1 MVDKKASQEEEE
13 EGDDD
18 ELLNEQQ
25 SRISSPPQQEQPDAD
40 DDRPPVISRPSFASS
55 VASSIT
61 NSQAWL
67 MRDEEVG
74 QDPDETAQLRKQQ
87 QRQQQRGRN
96 QVPSSPT
103 PQPRQ
108 TNHRRQQITQE
119 GKPPILPRAPRQD
132 DDSVIDE
139 GALPKQRRLPP
150 VPPVP
155 PTAPPDSTDAS
166 TTASGDA
173 VSMVP
178 LTRTEHIQ
186 SQGGQ
191 QSRPGAYSMAPQSQ
205 TQPNSAHQNAEHPS
219 ATRNNNSGEHDN
231 LWESQHNPHNSST
244 GQPQVT
250 STISPQ
256 DNTTPI
262 AEAVDEKEL
271 RSQILQE
278 IAQNTLTATQVETAH
293 EDGNE
298 NNEESDSKLT
308 NSRSPN
314 KKKLWLIIGGVLLL
328 LGIGGVVGGIVAP
341 QSSGGG
347 SADDSDTADSS
358 DASTIDRGDLT
369 PTVSPA
375 PTLSPTT
382 LAPTTL
388 ADRILELFAEFS
400 GLAVLQQPDTPQWQ
414 AYQWITADPMLAIW
428 SDSQLLQRYA
438 LATLYFATDGGR
450 WDTVEFLLSTS
461 YCDWDGVACHEQS
474 EDDTV
479 VSALTL
485 TALGLSGPLPL
496 EVGLLTSLTVLDLGN
511 NSITGS
517 LPSTIGLLT
526 NLQQL
531 NLPGRTT
538 SALPPSQRKSRS
550 LRQQTNNLSASLP
563 SEVGSLTALQRMNLQ
578 GNSFSGSIPTQIGKL
593 LNLQELNL
601 SDNQFQGDIPVQL
614 GFLEQMKILNLD
626 RNPGLKGFIP
636 NSFCSS
642 RSEIEELSSDCAPEG
657 STGQPLVVCKCCNI
671 CCSSTGACTNVD
683 VTPSPSAVPSAAPS
697 ALPTPS
703 PSVSPTASPSVA
715 PSQGPTQ
722 APSASPTMSPTT
734 PAPTPSP
741 TIPRPT
747 ESPTILETAAPTDL
761 YDILY
766 DFVNGVSFSWELD
779 DPFSP
784 QYEALEWLVEDVQ
797 NDSVWLDDYGLM
809 QRYVLAVLHFSTNPA
824 SWVRNNFLTLNH
836 VCDWNRGNN
845 NIVLCDVNDRVIG
858 IDADGSR
865 MDGTIPHELSVLTD
879 LTYLALGGNFNF
891 GTIPTELGRLTNLEY
906 LSLSRAYFTGT
917 VPSELGLLTAL
928 TRLTMYDNE
937 LWGTIPEELANPPNL
952 VEFHVDRNEFWGEVP
967 YDFCFRDMNE
977 MDADCISSYGNWPE
991 IECFCCTACY
1001 DEDGAGFGC
1010 YDEDGEYYCDPSYE
1024 GTSIWDDGDDGDGTM
1039 GGTDDGGSW
1048 QTENPSYGNTEGGWE
1063 TSPPTF

>member
-1 MVDKKASQEEEE
+1 MVEKKSSK
-13 EGDDD
+13 EGGGD
-18 ELLNEQQ
+18 EPLSNEQQ
-25 SRISSPPQQEQPDAD
+25 SRISSSQQEQLEDAD
-40 DDRPPVISRPSFASS
+40 DRLPVISRPSFASS

-74 QDPDETAQLRKQQ
+74 QDPDETAQLRKQ
-87 QRQQQRGRN
+87 RQQQRRGN

-103 PQPRQ
+103 PQPPHLH
-108 TNHRRQQITQE
+108 HRRQQITQE
-119 GKPPILPRAPRQD
+119 LRRQEGKPPVLPRAPRQD
-132 DDSVIDE
+132 DDSVIDD
-139 GALPKQRRLPP
+139 GALPKERQLPP
-150 VPPVP
+150 VVPVP
-155 PTAPPDSTDAS
+155 VPQTSARDSTDAS
-166 TTASGDA
+166 TTSAA

-178 LTRTEHIQ
+178 LTRTENVQ
-186 SQGGQ
+186 SQAGQ
-191 QSRPGAYSMAPQSQ
+191 QSRPGAYSMAPQTQ
-205 TQPNSAHQNAEHPS
+205 TNSASGNAETPS

-231 LWESQHNPHNSST
+231 LWESQHNPNNSST
-244 GQPQVT
+244 GQQAQVT
-250 STISPQ
+250 TLSPQ

-278 IAQNTLTATQVETAH
+278 IAQSTLTATQVETAH
-293 EDGNE
+293 ASNED
-298 NNEESDSKLT
+298 EESDSKR
-308 NSRSPN
+308 NDSSRSG

-328 LGIGGVVGGIVAP
+328 LGIGGVVGGIVAS
-341 QSSGGG
+341 QSSGG
-347 SADDSDTADSS
+347 SADSEPDTDSS

-369 PTVSPA
+369 PTISPA

-388 ADRILELFAEFS
+388 ADRILNLFADFS
-400 GLAVLQQPDTPQWQ
+400 GLDVLQQNDTPQWQ
-414 AYQWITADPMLAIW
+414 AYQWITADPMLAIL
-428 SDSQLLQRYA
+428 SDLQLLQRYA

-461 YCDWDGVACHEQS
+461 YCDWDGVACTGQV
-474 EDDTV
+474 EDSSV
-479 VSALTL
+479 EVSALHL

-496 EVGLLTSLTVLDLGN
+496 EIGLLTSLTVLDLAD

-526 NLQQL
+526 NIQEL
-531 NLPGRTT
+531 NMPGRST
-538 SALPPSQRKSRS
+538 SSLPPSQRSRS
-550 LRQQTNNLSASLP
+550 LQQQANNLSGALP

-578 GNSFSGSIPTQIGKL
+578 GNSLSGSIPTQIGKL

-614 GFLEQMKILNLD
+614 GFLERMRILNLD
-626 RNPGLKGFIP
+626 RNPSLKGFIP

-671 CCSSTGACTNVD
+671 CCSSTGICTNVD

-697 ALPTPS
+697 SLPTPS
-703 PSVSPTASPSVA
+703 PSASPSAAPSVA

-722 APSASPTMSPTT
+722 APSAIPTMSPTT
-734 PAPTPSP
+734 PAPTPPP
-741 TIPRPT
+741 TTPRPT
-747 ESPTILETAAPTDL
+747 EAPTIFETAAPTDL

-766 DFVNGVSFSWELD
+766 DFVNGVSFTWELD

-784 QYEALEWLVEDVQ
+784 QYEALEWLVEDVT
-797 NDSVWLDDYGLM
+797 NDSLWWDDYDLM
-809 QRYVLAVLHFSTNPA
+809 QRYVLAVLHFSTNPE
-824 SWVRNNFLTLNH
+824 SWVRNNFLTVNH

-845 NIVLCDVNDRVIG
+845 NIVLCDVNDRVTG

-906 LSLSRAYFTGT
+906 LSLSRAFFTGT

-952 VEFHVDRNEFWGEVP
+952 VEFHVDKNEFWGEVP
-967 YDFCFRDMNE
+967 YDFCLRDMNE

-991 IECFCCTACY
+991 IECFCCTTCY
-1001 DEDGAGFGC
+1001 DEDGVGFGC
-1010 YDEDGEYYCDPSYE
+1010 YDENGVYYCDPSYE
-1024 GTSIWDDGDDGDGTM
+1024 GTSIWDDGDDGDGTTD
-1039 GGTDDGGSW
+1039 GTDDGGSW
-1048 QTENPSYGNTEGGWE
+1048 QTENPSYGNTDGGWE